1 MKVGFIG
8 LGTMGA
14 SMAYNCL
21 QGGNEMVVHDIRR
34 ESATQHLEAGAV
46 WADSPR
52 EVAESSEI
60 VFTSLPGPTEVEA
73 VGLGDDGIL
82 EGMSEGKVY
91 FDLSTSTPTL
101 IRRIHEEAAARGIH
115 VLDAPVSGGPR
126 GAASRNLAIWVG
138 GDKDVF
144 DRCKPVLD
152 SIGDKAYYVGPIGCG
167 AIAKLV
173 HNCTGYIVQAALAEV
188 FTMGVKAGV
197 EPLALWQAVRKGA
210 QGRRGTFEGLAE
222 HLLPGKFD
230 PPDFALRLAR
240 KDVDLAVGVGRE
252 YDVPMR
258 LAQLTLQEMTEA
270 LNRGWGHRDSRVA
283 MLLQEERSGVEVR
296 VDEALLNALLE
307 EERAGGPGVVSFL
320 IGMPSSRQR
329 EGTVIITRLKL
340 TNWRNF
346 TDVDVPLD
354 RAFII
359 GPNASGKSNLL
370 DAIRFLRDVAKR
382 EGGGLQAAV
391 GRRGGVRQ
399 IRSLSAHSGGG
410 VGIEVHLSRKSGEPA
425 EWEYR
430 LSFNVERSGIHRTL
444 VQEEIVKH
452 RGQVLLQRPAQDD
465 NADWFHEVLI

>member
-1 MKVGFIG
+1 MKDMKVGFIG

-52 EVAESSEI
+52 QVAESSEI

-73 VGLGDDGIL
+73 VGLGEDGIL

-101 IRRIHEEAAARGIH
+101 IRRIHEQAAARGIH

-296 VDEALLNALLE
+296 VDEEVLNALLE
-307 EERAGGPGVVSFL
+307 EERQAGAG
-320 IGMPSSRQR
+320 
-329 EGTVIITRLKL
+329 
-340 TNWRNF
+340 
-346 TDVDVPLD
+346 
-354 RAFII
+354 
-359 GPNASGKSNLL
+359 
-370 DAIRFLRDVAKR
+370 
-382 EGGGLQAAV
+382 
-391 GRRGGVRQ
+391 
-399 IRSLSAHSGGG
+399 
-410 VGIEVHLSRKSGEPA
+410 
-425 EWEYR
+425 
-430 LSFNVERSGIHRTL
+430 
-444 VQEEIVKH
+444 
-452 RGQVLLQRPAQDD
+452 
-465 NADWFHEVLI
+465 

>member
-52 EVAESSEI
+52 EVAEASEI
-60 VFTSLPGPTEVEA
+60 VFTSLPGPVEVEA
-73 VGLGDDGIL
+73 VGMGEDGIL
-82 EGMSEGKVY
+82 DGMSEGKVY

-138 GDKDVF
+138 GDKEVF

-240 KDVDLAVGVGRE
+240 KDVDLALAVGRE

-270 LNRGWGHRDSRVA
+270 VNRGWGHRDSRIA
-283 MLLQEERSGVEVR
+283 MLLQEERAGVEVR
-296 VDEALLNALLE
+296 VDEATLNAVLE
-307 EERAGGPGVVSFL
+307 EERQAG
-320 IGMPSSRQR
+320 
-329 EGTVIITRLKL
+329 
-340 TNWRNF
+340 
-346 TDVDVPLD
+346 
-354 RAFII
+354 
-359 GPNASGKSNLL
+359 
-370 DAIRFLRDVAKR
+370 
-382 EGGGLQAAV
+382 
-391 GRRGGVRQ
+391 
-399 IRSLSAHSGGG
+399 
-410 VGIEVHLSRKSGEPA
+410 
-425 EWEYR
+425 
-430 LSFNVERSGIHRTL
+430 
-444 VQEEIVKH
+444 
-452 RGQVLLQRPAQDD
+452 
-465 NADWFHEVLI
+465 

>member
-60 VFTSLPGPTEVEA
+60 VFTSLPGPVEVEA
-73 VGLGDDGIL
+73 VGMGEDGIL

-138 GDKDVF
+138 GDKEVF

-152 SIGDKAYYVGPIGCG
+152 SIGDKAYYVGPVGCG

-240 KDVDLAVGVGRE
+240 KDVDLALSVGRE

-283 MLLQEERSGVEVR
+283 MLLQEERAGVEVR

-307 EERAGGPGVVSFL
+307 EERQAGG
-320 IGMPSSRQR
+320 
-329 EGTVIITRLKL
+329 
-340 TNWRNF
+340 
-346 TDVDVPLD
+346 
-354 RAFII
+354 
-359 GPNASGKSNLL
+359 
-370 DAIRFLRDVAKR
+370 
-382 EGGGLQAAV
+382 
-391 GRRGGVRQ
+391 
-399 IRSLSAHSGGG
+399 
-410 VGIEVHLSRKSGEPA
+410 
-425 EWEYR
+425 
-430 LSFNVERSGIHRTL
+430 
-444 VQEEIVKH
+444 
-452 RGQVLLQRPAQDD
+452 
-465 NADWFHEVLI
+465 